1 MTELASTGR
10 LHAAKPPTVRFV
22 GNGGPCSGPG
32 PRLRSPSRSSGRPP
46 SRSGWRPRITRRLF
60 PWGTGGGGSCAGCTG
75 LLVGGGDRPPGPAT
89 ERDDERSG
97 EVGTVE
103 SVVVSSAARWGLV
116 AQFPAPLKCRSAQTG
131 QAFRGPGNCA
141 TSHDAAAA
149 AARQPDPAPHD
160 ANGPAAERQRTDGP
174 APTHG
179 AGPSRCSGVDQPA
192 RISRAS
198 FAVSVG
204 VLPTLTPAAS
214 RASFFAAA
222 VPEDPETMAPA
233 WPIVLPSGAVKPA
246 T

>member
-1 MTELASTGR
+1 M
-10 LHAAKPPTVRFV
+10 
-22 GNGGPCSGPG
+22 
-32 PRLRSPSRSSGRPP
+32 PP
-46 SRSGWRPRITRRLF
+46 SRRPCGS
-60 PWGTGGGGSCAGCTG
+60 WGTADRVLDPGRDCVHRRDHRGDHLHAPGGAHALRGACSRGERVGGGSCACCAG

-116 AQFPAPLKCRSAQTG
+116 AQFPTPLKCRSAQTG
-131 QAFRGPGNCA
+131 QAFRGAGNCA
-141 TSHDAAAA
+141 TSHDATA